1 MVNTSTKN
9 AISHIFPSHNKSGFK
24 SLTEMR
30 FLSRFVVN
38 DPLKLM
44 YNKRNTY
51 MTPIKK
57 LLLFS
62 KGQYEIDVFF
72 V

>member
-1 MVNTSTKN
+1 
-9 AISHIFPSHNKSGFK
+9 
-24 SLTEMR
+24 MR